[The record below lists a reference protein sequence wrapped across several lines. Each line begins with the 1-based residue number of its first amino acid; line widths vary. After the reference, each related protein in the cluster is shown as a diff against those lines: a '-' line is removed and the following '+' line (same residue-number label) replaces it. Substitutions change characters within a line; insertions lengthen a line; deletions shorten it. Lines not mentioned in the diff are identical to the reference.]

1 MTINGDEL
9 EVGSLVTTSNNSGFS
24 SLQRSVH
31 GSRILA
37 VFPSTSKTNYLFG
50 QVLFEEL
57 ASRGHQITV
66 ISPFEIQYDS
76 ENIKQIKLT
85 GMFAHL
91 EDYGMNANIFTKW
104 DRSSLYGKNNLIY
117 GTAAMADFTLGH
129 SKVQELIKSDETF
142 DLLIL
147 DQVPTDSLLGLAV
160 HYGIPAIVCSSTT
173 ANKFTNEMV
182 ANPHNPSYNPIS
194 DLGYSDRMTFIQRF
208 WNTVVS
214 LSEQFN
220 YKFFYLPSQEAVY
233 QRYFGR
239 KNLPPLLDVIH
250 NVSLVMVNSHPVINH
265 PRPMVPS
272 MIEVGGL
279 HLRKFNDTGLS
290 EDVVNW
296 VEAANKGVVLF
307 SLGANT
313 KSTDLPANVRKAF
326 TAAFSQ
332 LSGTL
337 ILWKWENATLD
348 NQTSNVIIGPWMP
361 QQELLAHPN
370 VRLLIT
376 HGGLLGMMES
386 VYYGKPILGL
396 PLAGEQ
402 EILVDRAVEGGY
414 GLKLDYNNITETI
427 VLRSIKKIL
436 EDSSFR
442 QNALKASAHFRE
454 HPIRPLDKAVYY
466 VEYVLKNNSGILNL
480 RTGALRLNFWERHLV
495 DVILCLVAFCFILVT
510 VVATLIQI
518 ILRKTHKNKL
528 KAARERSTTN
538 GKAGGIKKKTN

>member
-1 MTINGDEL
+1 MKAALSIPAL
-9 EVGSLVTTSNNSGFS
+9 LFSVLCVGFG
-24 SLQRSVH
+24 SVRVSD
-31 GSRILA
+31 GSKILA

-57 ASRGHQITV
+57 ASRGHEITV
-66 ISPFEIQYDS
+66 ISPFELQYDS

-91 EDYGMNANIFTKW
+91 EDYGINANIFTKW

-117 GTAAMADFTLGH
+117 GTAAMADYTLGH
-129 SKVQELIKSDETF
+129 PKVQELMKSDATF

-147 DQVPTDSLLGLAV
+147 DQVPTDSLLGLAF
-160 HYGIPAIVCSSTT
+160 HYGIPAIVYSSTAT
-173 ANKFTNEMV
+173 NKFTNEMV

-194 DLGYSDRMTFIQRF
+194 ELGYSDQMTFVQRF
-208 WNTVVS
+208 WNTIVS

-233 QRYFGR
+233 QRHFGR
-239 KNLPPLLDVIH
+239 KNLPPLLDLIH
-250 NVSLVMVNSHPVINH
+250 NVSLVMVNTHPVINH
-265 PRPMVPS
+265 PRPLVPS

-279 HLRKFNDTGLS
+279 HLRKFNDSGLS

-296 VEAANKGVVLF
+296 VEAAKKGVVVF

-313 KSTDLPANVRKAF
+313 KSADLPANVRKAF
-326 TAAFSQ
+326 TGAFSQ

-348 NQTSNVIIGPWMP
+348 NQTTNVIIGPWMP

-402 EILVDRAVEGGY
+402 EVLVDRAVQAGY
-414 GLKLDYNNITETI
+414 GLKLDYQNITEEI
-427 VLRSIKKIL
+427 VLSSIKQIL

-442 QNALKASAHFRE
+442 ENALKASAHFRE
-454 HPIRPLDKAVYY
+454 HSMKPLDKAVYY
-466 VEYVLKNNSGILNL
+466 IEYVLRNDGGIANL
-480 RTGALRLNFWERHLV
+480 RTGALRLNFWQRHLV
-495 DVILCLVAFCFILVT
+495 DVVLCLATLCLVLVT
-510 VVATLIQI
+510 AIATLIQI
-518 ILRKTHKNKL
+518 ILRKTHKRKL
-528 KAARERSTTN
+528 KASAAGHTTN
-538 GKAGGIKKKTN
+538 GAGGAIKKKTN